1 VEELREA
8 PVRGHIFRKK
18 RQSGDRW
25 MAKWRDA
32 GGQHQRVIG
41 KAWTGRGRPPEGYLT
56 KRGAQEVLDTIL
68 ADARRGRLVARRPG
82 ATVTFADAA
91 EELLRYLE
99 HERGRRASTLR
110 NYRLS
115 LRNHILPAL
124 GQLPLTAV
132 TVPRIDA
139 LRTYLIRRRGLAPS
153 TVNQHL
159 VLVHGILKRA
169 QRAYGLPFNAAS
181 VVERQVV
188 RRSGDF
194 EVYSPEEVAALAR
207 AAASSQEGAMYVVAA
222 YTGVRLGELLALRWR
237 DIDYGKRL
245 VHVRRSYVTGQ
256 EEMPKSG
263 RVRSVPMTD
272 QVMVMLDGLSQRGRY
287 TAEQDLV
294 FSNAVGE
301 HLDGSALRRRFY
313 AAMDRAALKR
323 ILRHTFGTLAVQ
335 AFPLTDVKAFMGHA
349 DISTTMI
356 YVHHVPQ
363 HDAAEK
369 LSAVLRATSSGDV
382 VAREIDPAAPVA
394 PR

>member
-1 VEELREA
+1 VPSVWPVEELREA
-8 PVRGHIFRKK
+8 PVSGHIFRKG
-18 RQSGDRW
+18 RQSG
-25 MAKWRDA
+25 
-32 GGQHQRVIG
+32 
-41 KAWTGRGRPPEGYLT
+41 KAWIGRGRPPEGHLT
-56 KRGAQEVLDTIL
+56 KRGAQEVLDTIR

-91 EELLRYLE
+91 EEWLRYLE

-139 LRTYLIRRRGLAPS
+139 LRTYLIRQRGLAPS

-181 VVERQVV
+181 VVE
-188 RRSGDF
+188 
-194 EVYSPEEVAALAR
+194 
-207 AAASSQEGAMYVVAA
+207 
-222 YTGVRLGELLALRWR
+222 
-237 DIDYGKRL
+237 
-245 VHVRRSYVTGQ
+245 
-256 EEMPKSG
+256 
-263 RVRSVPMTD
+263 
-272 QVMVMLDGLSQRGRY
+272 
-287 TAEQDLV
+287 
-294 FSNAVGE
+294 

-323 ILRHTFGTLAVQ
+323 IRFHDLRHTFGTLAVQ

-356 YVHHVPQ
+356 
-363 HDAAEK
+363 
-369 LSAVLRATSSGDV
+369 
-382 VAREIDPAAPVA
+382 
-394 PR
+394 